1 MYAGYGVG
9 VVAMATVEPALLLL
23 LGLYGS
29 IKCVYG
35 CVCVVSVRTYVVC
48 WYVRVCVCVCVW
60 YVGMCVRVVS
70 MCAYVVCVCVCMC
83 VCVCVCVYMYVCVC
97 MCLNAMFSL
106 TIFIDDIALIPR
118 SVARRQ
124 CLYHW
129 YLWI

>member
-48 WYVRVCVCVCVW
+48 WYVRVCVCVCVVCW
-60 YVGMCVRVVS
+60 YVCACGEHVCICGMCVC
-70 MCAYVVCVCVCMC
+70 MYVCVCLCVCVHVC
-83 VCVCVCVYMYVCVC
+83 VCVCVCV
-97 MCLNAMFSL
+97 
-106 TIFIDDIALIPR
+106 
-118 SVARRQ
+118 
-124 CLYHW
+124 
-129 YLWI
+129 